1 MWSKSGIDHWGRLC
15 IDWIMARTD
24 QDDLITEA
32 RGGSPDIDLLTSQEL
47 VELMNDEDEAVA
59 PAVRAASGQIVEL
72 VDAIVDRLE
81 AGGRLLYVGAG
92 SSGAIAALDAAECET
107 TFALPPGRVAAIV
120 AGAGLASA
128 AERDAAEDDAEA
140 GARDVATA
148 SVTAADAVLGVSAS
162 GRTPFVV
169 GAVEA
174 AAAAGALTGA
184 VVSAPDSPLALL
196 VDHEILVTVG
206 PEFLAGSTRLK
217 SGTAQKLVLNTVSTV
232 AMVRI
237 GKTFGNLMVD
247 VRATNDKLRARVRRI
262 VELATGSPPDEV
274 DAALEAA
281 GGEAKVAIVSLLADV
296 DAETARSRL
305 DAADGRT
312 RVALGS

>member
-1 MWSKSGIDHWGRLC
+1 
-15 IDWIMARTD
+15 MAQTD

-32 RGGSPDIDLLTSQEL
+32 RGASADIDLLSSQEL
-47 VELMNDEDEAVA
+47 VELMNDEDESVA
-59 PAVRAASGQIVEL
+59 PAVRAASVQIADAI
-72 VDAIVDRLE
+72 DAIVDRLE
-81 AGGRLLYVGAG
+81 SGGRLLYVGAG
-92 SSGAIAALDAAECET
+92 SSGAVAALDASECET

-140 GARDVATA
+140 GARDVSAA
-148 SVTAADAVLGVSAS
+148 AVTANDVVLGISAS
-162 GRTPFVV
+162 GRTPYVI

-184 VVSAPDSPLALL
+184 VVSAPDSPLAAL
-196 VDHEILVTVG
+196 VDHEIAVVVG

-217 SGTAQKLVLNTVSTV
+217 SGTAQKLVLNTISTV
-232 AMVRI
+232 SMVRT

-262 VELATGSPPDEV
+262 VELATGAPPDDVE
-274 DAALEAA
+274 AALERA
-281 GGEAKVAIVSLLADV
+281 GGEAKVAIVSLLAEV
-296 DAETARSRL
+296 DADTARSRL
-305 DAADGRT
+305 DAADGRI
-312 RVALGS
+312 RAALDS

>member
-1 MWSKSGIDHWGRLC
+1 
-15 IDWIMARTD
+15 MAQTD

-32 RGGSPDIDLLTSQEL
+32 RGAGADIDLMSSQEL
-47 VELMNDEDEAVA
+47 VELMNDEDESVA
-59 PAVRAASGQIVEL
+59 PAVRAACVQIADAI
-72 VDAIVDRLE
+72 DAIVDRLE
-81 AGGRLLYVGAG
+81 SGGRLLYVGAG
-92 SSGAIAALDAAECET
+92 SSGAIAALDASECET

-140 GARDVATA
+140 GARDVSDAG
-148 SVTAADAVLGVSAS
+148 VTADDVVLGVSAS
-162 GRTPFVV
+162 GRTPYVI

-184 VVSAPDSPLALL
+184 VVSAPDSPLSAL
-196 VDHEILVTVG
+196 VDHEIAVIVG

-217 SGTAQKLVLNTVSTV
+217 SGTAQKLVLNTISTV
-232 AMVRI
+232 SMVRT

-262 VELATGSPPDEV
+262 VELATGAPSDDVE
-274 DAALEAA
+274 AALEAA
-281 GGEAKVAIVSLLADV
+281 GGEAKVAIVSLLAEVDV
-296 DAETARSRL
+296 DTARSRL
-305 DAADGRT
+305 VAADGRI
-312 RVALGS
+312 RVALDS

>member
-1 MWSKSGIDHWGRLC
+1 
-15 IDWIMARTD
+15 
-24 QDDLITEA
+24 
-32 RGGSPDIDLLTSQEL
+32 
-47 VELMNDEDEAVA
+47 MNDEDEPVA
-59 PAVRAASGQIVEL
+59 PAVRAASGQIAETIDAVVE
-72 VDAIVDRLE
+72 RLE
-81 AGGRLLYVGAG
+81 RGGRLLYVGAG

-120 AGAGLASA
+120 AGAGLESA

-140 GARDVATA
+140 GARGVADA
-148 SVTAADAVLGVSAS
+148 AVTAADAVVGVSAS

-169 GAVEA
+169 GAIEA

-184 VVSAPDSPLALL
+184 VVSAPDSPLSAL
-196 VDHEILVTVG
+196 VDHEIVVVVG

-217 SGTAQKLVLNTVSTV
+217 AGTAQKLVLNTISTV
-232 AMVRI
+232 SMVRT

-262 VELATGSPPDEV
+262 VELATGASPDEV

-281 GGEAKVAIVSLLADV
+281 GGEAKVAIVSLLAEV
-296 DAETARSRL
+296 DADTARSRL
-305 DAADGRT
+305 DAADGRI
-312 RVALGS
+312 RAALGS

>member
-1 MWSKSGIDHWGRLC
+1 
-15 IDWIMARTD
+15 MARTD

-32 RGGSPDIDLLTSQEL
+32 RGGSTDIDLLTSQEL
-47 VELMNDEDEAVA
+47 VQLMNDEDESVA
-59 PAVRAASGQIVEL
+59 PAVRAASGQIAEL
-72 VDAIVDRLE
+72 VDAVVDRLE
-81 AGGRLLYVGAG
+81 TGGRLLYVGAG
-92 SSGAIAALDAAECET
+92 SSGAMAALDAAECET

-120 AGAGLASA
+120 AGSWLTSA

-174 AAAAGALTGA
+174 AAAVGALTGA
-184 VVSAPDSPLALL
+184 VVSAPDSPLAAL
-196 VDHEILVTVG
+196 VDHEILVVVG

-247 VRATNDKLRARVRRI
+247 VRATNDKLRTRVRRI

-274 DAALEAA
+274 EAALEAA
-281 GGEAKVAIVSLLADV
+281 GGEAKVAIVSLLAEV

-305 DAADGRT
+305 DAADGRIRT
-312 RVALGS
+312 ALGS